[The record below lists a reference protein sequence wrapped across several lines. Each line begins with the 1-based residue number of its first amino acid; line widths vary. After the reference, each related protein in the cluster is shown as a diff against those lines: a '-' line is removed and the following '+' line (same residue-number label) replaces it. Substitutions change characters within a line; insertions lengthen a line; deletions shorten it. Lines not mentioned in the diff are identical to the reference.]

1 MDTFRAIKDALEYAD
16 YALSAKEAY
25 DIELP
30 KEEIS
35 QLYNLSLMI
44 SNKLKELNEIS

>member
-1 MDTFRAIKDALEYAD
+1 MNPYRAIKDALEYAD

-25 DIELP
+25 DIELT

>member
-25 DIELP
+25 DIELS